1 MEFRPQ
7 KIKITIGGIPVVAE
21 LKPNR
26 TAQAIIDALPIEAP
40 VNQWGE
46 EFYCNVPG
54 VKDHRET
61 ARLMPAAKSAIS
73 NPPTRIRLRI
83 KANLLSR
90 EEIDRAVRIAAIT
103 VSLFST
109 GMATYI
115 IFISSVVLYRVFVP
129 ILPLNASGLRPPGC
143 SSWRVAQA
151 LVQRRPGTQ
160 AI

>member
-61 ARLMPAAKSAIS
+61 AKNQVKVGDVAFWGMGQMLAVFFGRTPMSLGEDPVPADRVNVIGKVEGDVKV
-73 NPPTRIRLRI
+73 LRQ
-83 KANLLSR
+83 A
-90 EEIDRAVRIAAIT
+90 AGAIT
-103 VSLFST
+103 
-109 GMATYI
+109 M
-115 IFISSVVLYRVFVP
+115 RVE
-129 ILPLNASGLRPPGC
+129 ILQEGA
-143 SSWRVAQA
+143 
-151 LVQRRPGTQ
+151 
-160 AI
+160 